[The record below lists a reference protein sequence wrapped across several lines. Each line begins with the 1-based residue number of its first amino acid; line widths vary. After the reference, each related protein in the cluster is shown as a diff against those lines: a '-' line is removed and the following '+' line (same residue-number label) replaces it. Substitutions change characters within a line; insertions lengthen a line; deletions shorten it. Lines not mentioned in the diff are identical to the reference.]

1 MNRQTESQNQPGKE
15 KHGGSSAPEP
25 FYAPVLRRKRGR
37 VSPPSGGS
45 GVHTPR
51 AEKPSAPG
59 FLSAVEGRRL
69 TAGIPSCA
77 GDPVFPALSPE
88 AQKMT
93 EELGGILSAVF
104 PLDKKKRKAMLHDIR
119 NLSRMLTDSRGERPL
134 GYMNRPANLSA
145 YAHYFLWWNIVRLAR
160 LFAGLQPGSSLP
172 DHFAAVDLGS
182 GPLTAVCALWIA
194 CPALREKAV
203 TWYCLDISR
212 EALSAGEEIFR
223 RLSASSGAAVRW
235 RIVRI
240 RGEIG
245 VGLKEKAALVVSAN
259 VFNEL
264 PDPARAAER
273 TGGFRVQA
281 DFDDGNGSKA
291 SRVSSAAAGAFSLVS
306 SYAAANCEILLVEP
320 GNPDGGALVS
330 GFRKQALTAGFV
342 PVSPCPHTGKCPFPG
357 SRRKKWCHFAFP
369 SASAPAE
376 LLSLS
381 KQAGLPKERAALS
394 FLYAVRNGAKRPQK
408 MPDIKKRE
416 ETRGGHRAAP
426 DAGVF
431 PVRILSEKIRLP
443 GGATGRY
450 GCSPSGMVL
459 LAAERGFSD
468 GSPAQFLDG
477 LPFGALVPLDF
488 PAAELPVPDEAARDP
503 VSGAAVIGLVSSRKD
518 FRRRPAH
525 RRGDR
530 SRTISRTAGG
540 RRGGRGD
547 KAR

>member
-1 MNRQTESQNQPGKE
+1 MRKFSGVFLLLPALPSA
-15 KHGGSSAPEP
+15 GGL
-25 FYAPVLRRKRGR
+25 Y
-37 VSPPSGGS
+37 GS
-45 GVHTPR
+45 G
-51 AEKPSAPG
+51 
-59 FLSAVEGRRL
+59 
-69 TAGIPSCA
+69 
-77 GDPVFPALSPE
+77 
-88 AQKMT
+88 
-93 EELGGILSAVF
+93 
-104 PLDKKKRKAMLHDIR
+104 
-119 NLSRMLTDSRGERPL
+119 
-134 GYMNRPANLSA
+134 
-145 YAHYFLWWNIVRLAR
+145 
-160 LFAGLQPGSSLP
+160 
-172 DHFAAVDLGS
+172 
-182 GPLTAVCALWIA
+182 
-194 CPALREKAV
+194 
-203 TWYCLDISR
+203 
-212 EALSAGEEIFR
+212 
-223 RLSASSGAAVRW
+223 
-235 RIVRI
+235 
-240 RGEIG
+240 GEIG
-245 VGLKEKAALVVSAN
+245 VGLKEKAALVISAN

-330 GFRKQALTAGFV
+330 GFRKQALAAGFV

-416 ETRGGHRAAP
+416 ENRGEHRAAP

-450 GCSPSGMVL
+450 GCSPAGMVL